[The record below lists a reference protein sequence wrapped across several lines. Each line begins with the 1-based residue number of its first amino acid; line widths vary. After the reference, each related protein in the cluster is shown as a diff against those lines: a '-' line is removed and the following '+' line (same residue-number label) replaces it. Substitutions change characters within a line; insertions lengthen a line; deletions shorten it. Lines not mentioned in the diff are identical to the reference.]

1 MCISKNKANF
11 VGIQRLKYPQV
22 QYSLFTF
29 VNKKY
34 RMKPRQRNLVS
45 FTAIIGLI
53 TLILAVSVLAEKAHE
68 NHLPERNGRGTHEA
82 LIAYGLPV
90 GILILLSA
98 VSGFGRPLHRHG
110 DISGSTS
117 LGAGSHCSSK
127 DTGFAMEW
135 PMRIMNPCMHSDR
148 PVYCTQ

>member
-1 MCISKNKANF
+1 
-11 VGIQRLKYPQV
+11 LKYPQV
-22 QYSLFTF
+22 QYSPFTF

-34 RMKPRQRNLVS
+34 RMKPRQRKLVS

-98 VSGFGRPLHRHG
+98 VSGFGRSLHRHG
-110 DISGSTS
+110 DISGTTS
-117 LGAGSHCSSK
+117 PGAGSRCSSK
-127 DTGFAMEW
+127 DTGFVMEW
-135 PMRIMNPCMHSDR
+135 PMRMMY
-148 PVYCTQ
+148 PVMSAGRSMYYIQ